1 MRFDKNVLPIV
12 RDALRSPELSRILEA
27 NFVIDRQY
35 VEEVNKGWNDD
46 NKPWSDPLIL
56 SQAHELGL
64 VNLVGEAEYAL
75 CQVQEII
82 DEQTYGDDKQ
92 LFYTDKRRLKKFL
105 KKWR

>member
-1 MRFDKNVLPIV
+1 MRFHKNVLPIV
-12 RDALRSPELSRILEA
+12 RDALRSPELSRIIEA
-27 NFVIDRQY
+27 TDRQY

-46 NKPWSDPLIL
+46 NKSWSDPLIL

-75 CQVQEII
+75 SQVQEII
-82 DEQTYGDDKQ
+82 DEQTYADVGQTKQ
-92 LFYTDKRRLKKFL
+92 FFYTDKRRLKKFL